1 MEIDEIT
8 QALTLAHE
16 AVLKVELPEEWRE
29 PWGREVLRRLL
40 AEGQPLPSPLGELV
54 PATAVPPAADSRLG
68 RLAVRVGVPESA
80 LADVF
85 DVEGDDVALHVPSAR
100 IAAAKS
106 RATREIALLIAAARQ
121 GAGIDESSWTDI
133 SHVRDALIQYNRYDQ
148 SNFAKYVRDTDDVF
162 NLRGKPVQHLRLTR
176 PGWEAAEAMIKSLAD
191 LA

>member
-54 PATAVPPAADSRLG
+54 QATAVPSAADSRLG

-176 PGWEAAEAMIKSLAD
+176 PGWEAAEAMIKSLAG